1 MSLIHF
7 PERLY
12 VQLDPSAFLADSDLL
27 QALEKRATP
36 LPCEDDRVLFHQ
48 GDTPA
53 GLYIL
58 TKGEATVSMNGEN
71 GEPFLSVK
79 ASAGSLLGLPGLIG
93 NQPFSLT
100 VIALRGAQVCFIARD
115 DFNALMQSELPLL
128 VKVLK
133 VLAAEVRSARL
144 AITHL

>member
-1 MSLIHF
+1 M
-7 PERLY
+7 
-12 VQLDPSAFLADSDLL
+12 QLDPSAFLADPDLL
-27 QALEKRATP
+27 QALQKRATP
-36 LPCEDDRVLFHQ
+36 LPCEEDRILFHQ

-58 TKGEATVSMNGEN
+58 TKGEATISMNGED
-71 GEPFLSVK
+71 GEPLMSVQ

-100 VIALRGAQVCFIARD
+100 AIARRGSQVSFIARD
-115 DFNALMQSELPLL
+115 DFNSLMQSELPLL
-128 VKVLK
+128 VKVLQ

-144 AITHL
+144 AITQL